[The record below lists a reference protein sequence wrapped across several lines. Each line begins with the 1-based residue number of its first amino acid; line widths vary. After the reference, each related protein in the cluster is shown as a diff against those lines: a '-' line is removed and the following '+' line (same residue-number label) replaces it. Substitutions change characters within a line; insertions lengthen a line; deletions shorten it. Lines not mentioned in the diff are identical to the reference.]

1 MVSEDFGDLV
11 PTPPPG
17 WKARPG
23 WDGSLNAV
31 VRQVREVV
39 AHRLAERAR
48 ADEEAG
54 RPPMGAEERRA
65 YAQALIAEAS
75 DAHATQALAAGGS
88 VLDGDAE
95 ALAAQRVFDA
105 LFELAGFQPYLE
117 DPEIENIDANGCDNV
132 WIRYTGGR
140 AEQVAPVA
148 SSDAELVELIC
159 TVAARSG
166 LEERRFDRACPRLS
180 VQLPDGSRL
189 FAVMAVSHRPA
200 VSIRRHRYLRATL
213 DQLVRMGTID
223 VALQGFC
230 RALVRA
236 RKNVIIGGG
245 TNIGKTTF
253 LRALAAEIPP
263 AERLITVEDAYELW
277 LHQDALAHPN
287 MVAFHAREANIEG
300 EGEVSQAEQV
310 RWGLRMGPDRVIV
323 GEVRGEEVVPMLNAM
338 SQGNDGSMCT
348 VHASS
353 SRGVFTKLATYAIQ
367 SPERLPVEATATL
380 VASAVH
386 FVVHL
391 AWARDGRRVVSSVRE
406 VVDAEGAQVSS
417 NEVWRPGPD
426 RRALPGAPVRA
437 ETMDELVAA
446 GLDPALLDRLD
457 GWWSG

>member
-1 MVSEDFGDLV
+1 MSEQFADRFSIPWPDAGRTRGGPDGELDGLV
-11 PTPPPG
+11 Q
-17 WKARPG
+17 R
-23 WDGSLNAV
+23 
-31 VRQVREVV
+31 VREQV
-39 AHRLAERAR
+39 ADRLAERAR

-54 RPPMGAEERRA
+54 RPPMGVEERREHA
-65 YAQALIAEAS
+65 RTLITDAL
-75 DAHATQALAAGGS
+75 DTYATQALAAGQP
-88 VLDGDAE
+88 VLDADAE
-95 ALAAQRVFDA
+95 ALVARRVHDA

-117 DPEIENIDANGCDNV
+117 DREIENIDANGCDNV
-132 WIRYTGGR
+132 WVRYSDGR
-140 AEQVAPVA
+140 AEQVGAVA
-148 SSDAELVELIC
+148 SSDAELVELVR

-200 VSIRRHRYLRATL
+200 VSIRRHRYLRVTL
-213 DQLVRMGTID
+213 DQLVRLGTVD
-223 VALQGFC
+223 AGLREFC

-263 AERLITVEDAYELW
+263 AERLITVEDSYELW
-277 LHQDALAHPN
+277 LHQDAAAHPN
-287 MVAFHAREANIEG
+287 MVAFQAREANIEG

-323 GEVRGEEVVPMLNAM
+323 GEVRGAEVVPMLNAM

-353 SRGVFTKLATYAIQ
+353 SRGAFTKLATYAIQ
-367 SPERLPVEATATL
+367 SPERLPVEATAML
-380 VASAVH
+380 IASAVH
-386 FVVHL
+386 FVIHL
-391 AWARDGRRVVSSVRE
+391 AWSADGRRVVSSVRE

-446 GLDPALLDRLD
+446 GLDPSVLDSPD
-457 GWWSG
+457 GWWPR